1 MPSPHSSFAKG
12 TIQTGHLQVLGET
25 GLAEGVLVETAKVSQ
40 QQDYWKDSEIKKIGL
55 FFLNSVY
62 NLVNVFMDF
71 MKGRRASLTK
81 LHLTLKTRTPSI
93 DKKETRKLSTLTLP
107 CMAS

>member
-40 QQDYWKDSEIKKIGL
+40 HSANKL
-55 FFLNSVY
+55 VLHSVY
-62 NLVNVFMDF
+62 FYQPRS
-71 MKGRRASLTK
+71 G
-81 LHLTLKTRTPSI
+81 
-93 DKKETRKLSTLTLP
+93 
-107 CMAS
+107 

>member
-40 QQDYWKDSEIKKIGL
+40 QQDYQKTNYYVFL
-55 FFLNSVY
+55 FLNSVC
-62 NLVNVFMDF
+62 NLVNVSMDF
-71 MKGRRASLTK
+71 MKGRRASLSK
-81 LHLTLKTRTPSI
+81 FYLTLKTRTPSI

>member
-40 QQDYWKDSEIKKIGL
+40 HSANKLQ
-55 FFLNSVY
+55 NSVY
-62 NLVNVFMDF
+62 IFMNE
-71 MKGRRASLTK
+71 K
-81 LHLTLKTRTPSI
+81 L
-93 DKKETRKLSTLTLP
+93 
-107 CMAS
+107 

>member
-40 QQDYWKDSEIKKIGL
+40 HSANKL
-55 FFLNSVY
+55 VLHSVY
-62 NLVNVFMDF
+62 F
-71 MKGRRASLTK
+71 SY
-81 LHLTLKTRTPSI
+81 
-93 DKKETRKLSTLTLP
+93 ERKALNERP
-107 CMAS
+107 CSPIW

>member
-40 QQDYWKDSEIKKIGL
+40 HSANKLLHTLRL
-55 FFLNSVY
+55 FFYELKALNERSC
-62 NLVNVFMDF
+62 
-71 MKGRRASLTK
+71 SPTW
-81 LHLTLKTRTPSI
+81 
-93 DKKETRKLSTLTLP
+93 
-107 CMAS
+107 

>member
-40 QQDYWKDSEIKKIGL
+40 HSANKL
-55 FFLNSVY
+55 VLHSVY
-62 NLVNVFMDF
+62 FL
-71 MKGRRASLTK
+71 
-81 LHLTLKTRTPSI
+81 
-93 DKKETRKLSTLTLP
+93 
-107 CMAS
+107 